1 MASFKQLT
9 TRALH
14 NEGAVLNVVGPDGK
28 ATGET
33 IRVRGV
39 DSDEFRRVDSASRRD
54 MIRFLSEKGDA
65 DKARD
70 SDEFNKFTEE
80 GRLKLQAALIVDWSF
95 EEPCTEDNKLELLR
109 EAPYIAKQV
118 DEFAGKRSNF
128 IKASQE
134 PSEPT
139 QSTSST

>member
-1 MASFKQLT
+1 
-9 TRALH
+9 
-14 NEGAVLNVVGPDGK
+14 
-28 ATGET
+28 
-33 IRVRGV
+33 
-39 DSDEFRRVDSASRRD
+39 
-54 MIRFLSEKGDA
+54 MIRFLPEKGDA

-139 QSTSST
+139 QSISST